1 VNATAAAVG
10 YPGCNYAGPF
20 TKTLQA
26 KMSIHFCVAAAL
38 SRGVIE
44 EANYRNLSDPEINRL
59 AAITTVEID
68 PALTAAYPAKQGA
81 EVILTLLDGRTVRRA
96 LSDVVPAT
104 PEQIRTRFRSAAEK
118 ILGPA
123 ATAAAENFI
132 DKLDQQDDAGALA
145 TLLSCKSTNS

>member
-1 VNATAAAVG
+1 
-10 YPGCNYAGPF
+10 
-20 TKTLQA
+20 
-26 KMSIHFCVAAAL
+26 MSIQFCVAAAL

-44 EANYRNLSDPEINRL
+44 EANYRNLSDTEINRL
-59 AAITTVEID
+59 ASITAVEID

-81 EVILTLLDGRTVRRA
+81 EVIVTLRDGRTVRRA

-118 ILGPA
+118 ILGPE

-132 DKLDQQDDAGALA
+132 DKLDEQDDAGALA